1 MQLSCCL
8 TIRCVLNH
16 PVPIC
21 VLSLLTSFIFILVS
35 YSIYPHIGLPFTYMI
50 YQFYIHNKNL
60 LYTAGVSSIL
70 VCRYARQVG
79 PCSYKPKEVCNFG
92 APAVS
97 TFLSGI
103 YLVYCIPYTYIT
115 QTQNIYSIRKKFLV
129 TLAVVS
135 SRRNAR
141 LRVQTLIFTIGAWR
155 AKREIVSFR
164 VVRACA
170 RCLCEVS
177 SGWKS
182 KVSRF
187 PFSLLAVGG
196 FPFSLAEWEVRRSE
210 IPPPHQPHIQLW
222 LALSI

>member
-1 MQLSCCL
+1 MCPQFAH
-8 TIRCVLNH
+8 IVY
-16 PVPIC
+16 IY
-21 VLSLLTSFIFILVS
+21 FGIIFN
-35 YSIYPHIGLPFTYMI
+35 LPTHRFTYMI

-170 RCLCEVS
+170 WCLLCEVR
-177 SGWKS
+177 SG
-182 KVSRF
+182 
-187 PFSLLAVGG
+187 
-196 FPFSLAEWEVRRSE
+196 
-210 IPPPHQPHIQLW
+210 
-222 LALSI
+222 

>member
-1 MQLSCCL
+1 MCPQFAH
-8 TIRCVLNH
+8 IVY
-16 PVPIC
+16 IY
-21 VLSLLTSFIFILVS
+21 FGIIFN
-35 YSIYPHIGLPFTYMI
+35 LPTHRFTYMI

-115 QTQNIYSIRKKFLV
+115 QTQNISSIRKKFLV

-135 SRRNAR
+135 SRRKGWSRA
-141 LRVQTLIFTIGAWR
+141 QTSIFTIENHYFWSRWLLRPAGRQARHWGC
-155 AKREIVSFR
+155 KIIVWGFALGSYDLNTGGR
-164 VVRACA
+164 NNHCPQM
-170 RCLCEVS
+170 L
-177 SGWKS
+177 
-182 KVSRF
+182 KV
-187 PFSLLAVGG
+187 
-196 FPFSLAEWEVRRSE
+196 
-210 IPPPHQPHIQLW
+210 
-222 LALSI
+222 